1 MTTSTLTTK
10 HTNTSIDAYGSFQL
24 LIGGQEVTV
33 DLTSDKSARELFLSV
48 LDNSRKPD
56 TEFEFLKQIV
66 AGNFAA
72 ARQYTSGD
80 GFEYPLSLQNLQ
92 SSFISL
98 ARAKGK
104 VAPNSIEVILKLEAG
119 KDEILAMADKL
130 EAINGYQLVNKKP
143 IPVTDSIGMP
153 VAVKYIVSPLAK

>member
-1 MTTSTLTTK
+1 MFTTTK
-10 HTNTSIDAYGSFQL
+10 HTNTKLDASGVFTLQVGDAFVVVNL
-24 LIGGQEVTV
+24 
-33 DLTSDKSARELFLSV
+33 DLDQSAKELFLSV

-56 TEFEFLKQIV
+56 TEYEFLRQIV

-72 ARQYTSGD
+72 ARQYSSTD

-104 VAPNSIEVILKLEAG
+104 VAPNSIEIVLKLEVG
-119 KDEILAMADKL
+119 KDEIIAMADKL

-143 IPVTDSIGMP
+143 IPVTDSLGMP
-153 VAVKYIVSPLAK
+153 IAVKYIVSPLAK